1 LQGILEPRIN
11 KLILKSMKNKTK
23 RRNDFPIAMLLD
35 RYEIFDDGCIYDTIE
50 GKDIPQHIFK
60 IRDILIE
67 NA

>member
-1 LQGILEPRIN
+1 
-11 KLILKSMKNKTK
+11 MKNKTK